1 MCFAGRIWRRLEALF
16 FVADLELLRGLF
28 WRLLK
33 AFVQN
38 LWTVI
43 MDQHPL
49 FLLAATIPFK
59 LSFISSSLSKV
70 CQVSRLFSLIFFFL
84 VNKLLINYRVLFPA
98 FVCHGSKREEG
109 CGMGS
114 LPIG

>member
-16 FVADLELLRGLF
+16 FAADLELLRGLF

-43 MDQHPL
+43 TDQLVL
-49 FLLAATIPFK
+49 FLLATAIPLK

-70 CQVSRLFSLIFFFL
+70 CQVSRLFSLNFFFL
-84 VNKLLINYRVLFPA
+84 VNKLLINYRVLFLS
-98 FVCHGSKREEG
+98 FVFHGSKREEG
-109 CGMGS
+109 SDMCS